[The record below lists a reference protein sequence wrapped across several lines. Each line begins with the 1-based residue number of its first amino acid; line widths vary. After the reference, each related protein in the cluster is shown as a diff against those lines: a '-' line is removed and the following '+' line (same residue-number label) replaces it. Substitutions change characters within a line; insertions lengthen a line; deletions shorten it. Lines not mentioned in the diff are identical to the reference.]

1 MLQITTIIQKKV
13 IQTINNKDM
22 AEKVIYAMY
31 DDDDVLKDGAKKL
44 VAKGVKI
51 SEVFSPFPIHGI
63 DPIIGIKNT
72 RLGIM
77 AFLYGLTGLLLA
89 TIGMRFFM
97 VVDWP
102 MNIGGKPNFSYLDNM
117 LAFIPIT
124 FEFTV
129 LCAAHGMAITYLLRN
144 KTLPGMPAQNPDP
157 RTTDDKFVIEIRL
170 SENDKFTSD
179 ELEGMLKET
188 GLIEL
193 DQKEIK

>member
-1 MLQITTIIQKKV
+1 MSDKV
-13 IQTINNKDM
+13 LY
-22 AEKVIYAMY
+22 VMY
-31 DDDDVLKDGAKKL
+31 DDDEVLKNSAKQL

-77 AFLYGLTGLLLA
+77 AFLYGLTGLTLA
-89 TIGMRFFM
+89 TVGMRYFM
-97 VVDWP
+97 IVDWP

-129 LCAAHGMAITYLLRN
+129 MCAAHGMAITYLLRN

-157 RTTDDKFVIEIRL
+157 RTTDDKFVMEIRL
-170 SENDKFTSD
+170 SENNKVTEA
-179 ELEGMLKET
+179 ELDGMLQEI
-188 GLIEL
+188 GYLEL
-193 DQKEIK
+193 DKKENK

>member
-1 MLQITTIIQKKV
+1 MVTTKKV
-13 IQTINNKDM
+13 IPLIQYDM
-22 AEKVIYAMY
+22 TDKVIYAMY

-44 VAKGVKI
+44 VANGVKI

-97 VVDWP
+97 VTDWP

-117 LAFIPIT
+117 LAFVPIT

-157 RTTDDKFVIEIRL
+157 RTTDDKFVMEIRL
-170 SENDKFTSD
+170 SENTSFNQED
-179 ELEGMLKET
+179 LEKMLRET
-188 GLIEL
+188 GIIEL
-193 DQKEIK
+193 DQKDIK